1 MSLMMAPGPAAG
13 NASHAGLNVG
23 LNAGHH
29 SLFSPAAGS
38 DSLFGPS
45 VASNAL
51 FSRAA
56 DDDAL
61 PGPAAGPVPLAGNL
75 AANQALRRNP
85 EAVHPALWRASQ
97 LARASVRTVETGY
110 PALSGEL
117 PGGGWPTGCLI
128 ELLQQ
133 QGGIGELRLLAPAL
147 KCLAA
152 QRIVLLQPVH
162 APQALAFAHWG
173 LAPSQLVWLRTK
185 HSADALWAAEQVLRS
200 GCCGALLFWA
210 QHARAESLRR
220 LHLAAQQGE
229 TLFCMLRPLA
239 SSQDASPAL
248 LRLGL
253 RPAAGGIEV
262 DFIKRRGPQR
272 EQPLFLPLQPSPVLF
287 DRHAPLDRRT
297 PVPTAARSVLSELV
311 TCAVTCAVT

>member
-1 MSLMMAPGPAAG
+1 MSLTMAINPPTGQLPLSAA
-13 NASHAGLNVG
+13 L
-23 LNAGHH
+23 
-29 SLFSPAAGS
+29 AA
-38 DSLFGPS
+38 PT
-45 VASNAL
+45 
-51 FSRAA
+51 
-56 DDDAL
+56 
-61 PGPAAGPVPLAGNL
+61 PVPSSGAL
-75 AANQALRRNP
+75 ALRRNP
-85 EAVHPALWRASQ
+85 EAVHPALWLASQ

-110 PALSGEL
+110 PDLSAEL

-147 KCLAA
+147 KRLAS

-162 APQALAFAHWG
+162 APQALAFANWG
-173 LAPSQLVWLRTK
+173 LAPSQLVWLRSK

-229 TLFCMLRPLA
+229 TLFCMLRPLS

-253 RPAAGGIEV
+253 RPAAGGIEI

-272 EQPLFLPLQPSPVLF
+272 EQALFLPLQPSPVLF
-287 DRHAPLDRRT
+287 DRHASLDRRT
-297 PVPTAARSVLSELV
+297 PVPIAARRVLPELV
-311 TCAVTCAVT
+311 T

>member
-1 MSLMMAPGPAAG
+1 MTLMMTANPAAG
-13 NASHAGLNVG
+13 NTSHAGLN
-23 LNAGHH
+23 
-29 SLFSPAAGS
+29 AGS
-38 DSLFGPS
+38 HSLFGP
-45 VASNAL
+45 VAASDDL
-51 FSRAA
+51 FGPVA
-56 DDDAL
+56 DDK
-61 PGPAAGPVPLAGNL
+61 AAACHIPLAASL
-75 AANQALRRNP
+75 SANQVLRRNP
-85 EAVHPALWRASQ
+85 EAVHPALWLASQ

-110 PALSGEL
+110 PALSAEL

-147 KCLAA
+147 KRLAA

-173 LAPSQLVWLRTK
+173 LAPSQIVWLRTK

-253 RPAAGGIEV
+253 RPAAGGIEL

-297 PVPTAARSVLSELV
+297 PVPTAARSVLPELV
-311 TCAVTCAVT
+311 T